1 MTRRNA
7 PPLSD
12 AEVVVA
18 VTRIR
23 VQHLA
28 EALTVQPIDRGT
40 YAELAAFLEGPAWRA
55 CDALDALRGLSA
67 AVARER
73 IGQVLACT
81 PHAATHEGTR
91 PAGSP
96 RSAS

>member
-1 MTRRNA
+1 MTRRNS

-12 AEVVVA
+12 AEEVVA

-23 VQHLA
+23 VEHLT

-55 CDALDALRGLSA
+55 CDALDELRGLSA

-73 IGQVLACT
+73 IVRVLACT
-81 PHAATHEGTR
+81 PHAVTHEGTR
-91 PAGSP
+91 PARFP